1 MKYNKYNASKTV
13 VDGIRFDSRAEARRY
28 RELKLLQQAGEIKD
42 LELQPS
48 FLLIERFKCRG
59 KNYRDTRYIADFA
72 YIEVK
77 TGLQVV
83 EDVKGVETE
92 VFRLKK
98 KLFLK
103 RYGNLYDFRV
113 VRM

>member
-28 RELKLLQQAGEIKD
+28 RELKLLQRAGEIKD

-48 FLLIERFKCRG
+48 FLLIERFKCCG
-59 KNYRDTRYIADFA
+59 KTYRDTRYIADFA
-72 YIEVK
+72 YIEIK
-77 TGLQVV
+77 TGLHVV

>member
-1 MKYNKYNASKTV
+1 MKYNKYNASKTI

-28 RELKLLQQAGEIKD
+28 RELKLLQRAGEIKD

-48 FLLIERFKCRG
+48 FLLIERFKYRG
-59 KNYRDTRYIADFA
+59 KTYRDTRYIADFA
-72 YIEVK
+72 YTEVK

>member
-13 VDGIRFDSRAEARRY
+13 ADGIKFDSRAEARRY
-28 RELKLLQQAGEIKD
+28 RELKLLQRAGEIKD

-48 FLLIERFKCRG
+48 FLLVEGFKCRG
-59 KNYRDTRYIADFA
+59 KSYRDIRYIADFA
-72 YIEVK
+72 YTEVR

-103 RYGNLYDFRV
+103 KYGNIYDFRV

>member
-28 RELKLLQQAGEIKD
+28 RELKLLQRAGEIKD

-48 FLLIERFKCRG
+48 FLLVDGFKCRG
-59 KNYRDTRYIADFA
+59 KSYRDVRYIADFA
-72 YIEVK
+72 YIEIK
-77 TGLQVV
+77 TRLHVV

-103 RYGNLYDFRV
+103 KYGNLYDLRII
-113 VRM
+113 RM

>member
-13 VDGIRFDSRAEARRY
+13 VDGIKFDSRAEARRY
-28 RELKLLQQAGEIKD
+28 RELKLLQRAGEIKD

-48 FLLIERFKCRG
+48 FLLIEKFKCKG
-59 KNYRDTRYIADFA
+59 KSYRDTRYVADFA

-77 TGLQVV
+77 TGLQVI

>member
-1 MKYNKYNASKTV
+1 MKCNKYNAKITTV
-13 VDGIRFDSRAEARRY
+13 DSVKFDSGAEARRY
-28 RELKLLQQAGEIKD
+28 KELKLLQQTGEIKD

-48 FLLIERFKCRG
+48 FLLIEHFKCRG
-59 KNYRDTRYIADFA
+59 KSYRDTRYIADFA
-72 YIEVK
+72 YTEVK

-103 RYGNLYDFRV
+103 RYGKIYDFRV
-113 VRM
+113 IKM